1 MEATAKLLDMLM
13 RKDLELML
21 WIRLLLVWN
30 GVLTAAFVLTAIVLF
45 GKLKEAKGDFA
56 EAVCKALK

>member
-1 MEATAKLLDMLM
+1 MEATAKLIDAMM

-30 GVLTAAFVLTAIVLF
+30 GVLTAAFALTAIALL
-45 GKLKEAKGDFA
+45 GKLKEAKNDFA
-56 EAVCKALK
+56 EAVREALK

>member
-1 MEATAKLLDMLM
+1 MEATAKLIDMLM

-30 GVLTAAFVLTAIVLF
+30 GILTAAFVLTAIVLF
-45 GKLKEAKGDFA
+45 GKLKEAKNDFA
-56 EAVCKALK
+56 EAVRKALK

>member
-1 MEATAKLLDMLM
+1 MEATARLIDAMM

-30 GVLTAAFVLTAIVLF
+30 GVLTAAFALTATALF
-45 GKLKEAKGDFA
+45 GKLKEAKNDFA
-56 EAVCKALK
+56 EAVREALK

>member
-1 MEATAKLLDMLM
+1 MEAVSKLIDTMM

-30 GVLTAAFVLTAIVLF
+30 GILTSAFVLTAIVLF
-45 GKLKEAKGDFA
+45 GKLKEAKGEFA
-56 EAVCKALK
+56 EAVREALK